1 MKRLF
6 TLVMSLA
13 AVVTINAQSPTKI
26 NDVENFNYNRC
37 NITIVTDNT
46 LSLSRLT
53 DECSLVG
60 GRFDVNNITGV
71 SVSGPQTKDEIMQQL
86 QNAKVGKAVLNYWLQ
101 FDGRKF
107 NDAVLSKRARYNT
120 TDADVLNAQVA
131 KVNSLNVANKA
142 LLGNS
147 YILVVTNMQTTKSNN
162 SSLVSAKPSIYV
174 YKVDL
179 NDKLLTEVWNNW
191 LDETST
197 SDAIERYNSIDP
209 ELNFVAELRG
219 KTFTGDSESEILE
232 SVINKLE
239 KKIDKWKVVT
249 TIYQKHPLGAKIGKK
264 EGLKNSDRYRAYKV
278 VEDKDGNIS
287 YKPMGYVRATKVVDN
302 RKDAMGHSDLSHFYQ
317 ISGKTLREGEFL
329 KAKKDGKFS
338 VSLSGNINGLS
349 VAQLDVDYLIKT
361 YNTLGTMLYT
371 GLSIG
376 YQTGDNL
383 LDRVGM
389 SNQDKRTVKISKLE
403 EELYKVRYIPFSIHA
418 GVGLHPIRVLE
429 IMPNI
434 GIGVDCSMV
443 TGEKQNEDSASKRM
457 AYFGHGGVKVGLQ
470 VYYPV
475 QLFVRADYNFKIS
488 AGEGYIESSKNRFGL
503 SLGAGVRVN
512 F

>member
-1 MKRLF
+1 MKKLF
-6 TLVMSLA
+6 ALVMSLA
-13 AVVTINAQSPTKI
+13 AVVATNAQSPTKI
-26 NDVENFNYNRC
+26 NDVENFNYSRC
-37 NITIVTDNT
+37 NVTIVTDNT
-46 LSLSRLT
+46 LSLSGLT

-60 GRFDVNNITGV
+60 GRFDVNKIPGIV
-71 SVSGPQTKDEIMQQL
+71 VSGAQTKDEVLQQL
-86 QNAKVGKAVLNYWLQ
+86 QDAKVGKAVLDYWLQ

-107 NDAVLSKRARYNT
+107 NDAILTQRARYNV

-147 YILVVTNMQTTKSNN
+147 YIVVITNMQTEKSEKG
-162 SSLVSAKPSIYV
+162 STLSANPSIYV
-174 YKVDL
+174 YKVNL
-179 NDKLLTEVWNNW
+179 NDQLLTQVWDNW

-197 SDAIERYNSIDP
+197 SDAIDQYNSIEPKID
-209 ELNFVAELRG
+209 FVAELRG
-219 KTFTGDSESEILE
+219 KKIRGSSESEILE
-232 SVINKLE
+232 EAIDKLE
-239 KKIDKWKVVT
+239 KKIDNWKVLT
-249 TIYQKHPLGAKIGKK
+249 TIYKKHPLGAKIGKK

-287 YKPMGYVRATKVVDN
+287 YKPMGYVRATQVVDN
-302 RKDAMGHSDLSHFYQ
+302 RQDAMGHSELSNFYQ

-329 KAKKDGKFS
+329 KAKKDRKFS

-349 VAQLDVDYLIKT
+349 VAQVDVDYLIKT
-361 YNTLGTMLYT
+361 NNKLGSMIYA
-371 GLSIG
+371 GFSIG
-376 YQTGDNL
+376 YKTGDNL
-383 LDRVGM
+383 LELAG
-389 SNQDKRTVKISKLE
+389 ISKKDRRSVGISKIG
-403 EELYKVRYIPFSIHA
+403 EELYKVRYIPVSLYA
-418 GVGLHPIRVLE
+418 GIGLHPIRILE

-434 GIGVDCSMV
+434 GIGADCSML
-443 TGEKQNEDSASKRM
+443 TGEKQNDDSASKRM

-488 AGEGYIESSKNRFGL
+488 AEEGYIESSKNRFGL